1 MPTRVLH
8 LIKSLGRGGAEM
20 LLPEGLRFADR
31 DRFEYHYGYFL
42 PWKDAMVSAIA
53 EQDAPVTCFGG
64 KNNLEILAR
73 TLKVR
78 EYILANDIEL
88 LHCHMPIAGTVGR
101 ILSRWMG
108 IPVVYS
114 EHNLQE
120 RFHPVTRTLNKL
132 TWQWQDHVIAV
143 SGDVAESIRKT
154 MGEDVPVQV
163 VLNGVDVE
171 RFHRNGQS
179 ADLPSSISIPSGAP
193 VVGTVAVFRT
203 QKRLDDW
210 LEAARLIRKEIPE
223 ARFLLVGDGPLKAE
237 VESAIKVKGLRDV
250 VFTPGLIEDVRPFLA
265 SMDVYMMSSIFE
277 GLPVALLEA
286 MAFECAPVCTSVGG
300 IPELISDGSNG
311 RLVAPQRPEELASAV
326 IDVLKT
332 DGLRNRLAQAGRQTV
347 IDGFSMQRMTREL
360 EDIYTQVLDE
370 RNHHQN

>member
-1 MPTRVLH
+1 
-8 LIKSLGRGGAEM
+8 
-20 LLPEGLRFADR
+20 
-31 DRFEYHYGYFL
+31 
-42 PWKDAMVSAIA
+42 MVSAIA

-223 ARFLLVGDGPLKAE
+223 ARFLLVGDGPLKAD
-237 VESAIKVKGLRDV
+237 VESAIEAKGLRDA